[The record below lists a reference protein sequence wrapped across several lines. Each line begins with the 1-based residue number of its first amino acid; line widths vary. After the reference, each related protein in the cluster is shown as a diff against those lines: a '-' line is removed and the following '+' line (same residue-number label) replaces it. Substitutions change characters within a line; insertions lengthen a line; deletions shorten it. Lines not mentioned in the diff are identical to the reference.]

1 MDIWILL
8 VPIFHALAAST
19 GSNRSM
25 TTQTQQK
32 VVEKEADF
40 EFDVASKADP
50 RTSDSLSDRWLTR
63 RPQKSKSG
71 TNDTQHDP

>member
-1 MDIWILL
+1 
-8 VPIFHALAAST
+8 
-19 GSNRSM
+19 M

-50 RTSDSLSDRWLTR
+50 PTSDSLSDRWLTR

>member
-1 MDIWILL
+1 
-8 VPIFHALAAST
+8 
-19 GSNRSM
+19 M